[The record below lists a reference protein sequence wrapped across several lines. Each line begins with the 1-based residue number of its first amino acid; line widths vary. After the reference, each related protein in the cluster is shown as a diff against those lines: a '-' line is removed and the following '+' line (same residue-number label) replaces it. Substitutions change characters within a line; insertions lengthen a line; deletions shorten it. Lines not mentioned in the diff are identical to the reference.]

1 MSLVMHLSEK
11 AKQIFNL
18 FIRLLF
24 LRLLLLLLLLL
35 SLLLSIADATKSI
48 MSEEVIKI

>member
-24 LRLLLLLLLLL
+24 LRLLLLLLL

>member
-24 LRLLLLLLLLL
+24 LRLLLLLLLV